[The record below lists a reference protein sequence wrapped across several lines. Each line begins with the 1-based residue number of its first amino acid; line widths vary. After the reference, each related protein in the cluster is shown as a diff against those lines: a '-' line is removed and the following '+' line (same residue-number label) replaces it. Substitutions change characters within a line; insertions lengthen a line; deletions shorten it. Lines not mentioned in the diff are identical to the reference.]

1 MGPRQHE
8 DFDAVD
14 ACIFSGDV
22 LWTDLAGVKKWLD
35 RWNRAVAKH
44 EEALAAEATNPTPD
58 LEEG

>member
-14 ACIFSGDV
+14 ACIFNGDV

-35 RWNRAVAKH
+35 RWNKAVAEH
-44 EEALAAEATNPTPD
+44 ETYMAKEAANLQP
-58 LEEG
+58 EEG